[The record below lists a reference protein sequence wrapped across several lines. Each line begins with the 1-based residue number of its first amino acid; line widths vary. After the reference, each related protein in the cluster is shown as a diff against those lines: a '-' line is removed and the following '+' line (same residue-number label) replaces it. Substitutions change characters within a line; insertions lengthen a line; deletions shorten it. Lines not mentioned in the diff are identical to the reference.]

1 MLVYLVV
8 IPVHLTA
15 AGVLISSLL
24 TTIALIWE
32 NGSEISWRRSRK
44 VFPERSDNTRKDGSV
59 YIAKI
64 WRVVGGV
71 RGLEMNA
78 SLDSIM
84 TATQSMIWPLSSQQQ
99 GGERRHGFW
108 TQEDG
113 CQAPRKSI
121 SIFVASGK
129 CEQCQHGQRSQL
141 ETKDI
146 IITWHGFLNSWYFQP
161 CYEIWWSRNW
171 YRKEQF
177 DKRSAMK
184 NIRQ

>member
-1 MLVYLVV
+1 MLFYIVAISVHLVV
-8 IPVHLTA
+8 AV
-15 AGVLISSLL
+15 VSISSLF
-24 TTIALIWE
+24 TTSTLIWE
-32 NGSEISWRRSRK
+32 NGTETSWRRSRK
-44 VFPERSDNTRKDGSV
+44 VFPERSDNTRKDGFV

-84 TATQSMIWPLSSQQQ
+84 TATQSMIWPLCSQQQ

-113 CQAPRKSI
+113 CQSPRKSI

-129 CEQCQHGQRSQL
+129 CEQCLHGRRSQL
-141 ETKDI
+141 QTKDI
-146 IITWHGFLNSWYFQP
+146 IITRHEFLNSWYFESS
-161 CYEIWWSRNW
+161 YETWCSRIWYWI
-171 YRKEQF
+171 EQF
-177 DKRSAMK
+177 HKWSECWNND
-184 NIRQ
+184 